1 MKNFESNVQYI
12 KYLVNKAVAS
22 HFFKGTLGKTV
33 TSAQEIAEEIIPG
46 PKATFRCCIYKERH
60 IVEDRVRLVMDPTE
74 DNIVINVLDS
84 ACDECPIDRFVVT
97 EACRG
102 CLGHKCQEV
111 CPRGAIT
118 IVKNKSY
125 INQDLCIE
133 CGRCKQACPFDAIS
147 EVKRPCMRACA
158 VGAVTIDE
166 NRKAKINHDKCI
178 SCGACVQQCPFGA
191 IVDKSYVVDVL
202 RLLRDSFNNTGY
214 HVYAAVAPAVAS
226 QFPEVATGQVYAG
239 IKELGFYDVVEAAIG
254 GDMVTMAETEEFVE
268 TIDEK
273 KWKTTSC
280 CPAFVDYVRKNFP
293 EQMSHV
299 STVVSPMIAIA
310 RAIKAKDEKAKVVFI
325 GPCTAKKVE
334 IKQEDLKGAVD
345 YVLTFEELH
354 SLLDAKE
361 IDLEKLEAISA
372 GEPSS
377 YGRIF
382 ARTGGVAESVRRV
395 AKLEGIEKEIN
406 PIRCSGI
413 DECMKAIRLASF
425 GRLEEN
431 LIEGMACKFGCTGGA
446 ASLIHEARGIEMI
459 NKYSREALT
468 DDPSEGFRGYD
479 MASINMERDFG
490 LEKKEEEAKEE
501 PKAEAAKAEEV
512 KTEEVKTE
520 EAPAQKKTT
529 RKKKAEGETAE
540 KKPRKPRAKK
550 KTEES
555 EVMAEQVGLAETEEQ
570 KENNA

>member
-1 MKNFESNVQYI
+1 MHHFESNVQYI
-12 KYLVNKAVAS
+12 KYLVNKTVSA
-22 HFFKGTLGKTV
+22 HFFRGTLDKTDI
-33 TSAQEIAEEIIPG
+33 SAKEIAEEIIPG

-60 IVEDRVRLVMDPTE
+60 IVEDRVSLVMDPTK

-118 IVKNKSY
+118 IVNHKSY

-147 EVKRPCMRACA
+147 EVKRPCMRACS
-158 VGAVTIDE
+158 VGAVTMDE
-166 NRKAKINHDKCI
+166 NRKAQIDHDKCI

-202 RLLRDSFNNTGY
+202 RLLRDSFNNTNY
-214 HVYAAVAPAVAS
+214 HVYAVVAPAIAS
-226 QFPEVATGQVYAG
+226 QFSNVTTGQVFAG
-239 IKELGFYDVVEAAIG
+239 IKELGFYEVVEAAIA
-254 GDMVTMAETEEFVE
+254 GDMVAIAETEEFVH
-268 TIDEK
+268 TIGEK

-293 EQMSHV
+293 QLMEHV
-299 STVVSPMIAIA
+299 STTVSPMIAMA
-310 RAIKAKDEKAKVVFI
+310 RAIRTKDKKAKVIFI

-334 IKQEDLKGAVD
+334 IKQDDLKGDVD
-345 YVLTFEELH
+345 YVLTFEELR
-354 SLLDAKE
+354 SILDARE
-361 IDLEKLEAISA
+361 LELEKLPEIEA

-395 AKLEGIEKEIN
+395 AKLEGVEEEIN

-413 DECMKAIRLASF
+413 DECIKALRLASF

-431 LIEGMACKFGCTGGA
+431 LIEGMACKNGCTGGA
-446 ASLIHEARGIEMI
+446 ASLTHDVKGIEKI
-459 NKYSREALT
+459 NSFSREALT
-468 DDPSEGFRGYD
+468 DDPTEGIRGYD
-479 MASINMERDFG
+479 MKEINMERDFNM
-490 LEKKEEEAKEE
+490 LKEE
-501 PKAEAAKAEEV
+501 PVEEKPV
-512 KTEEVKTE
+512 
-520 EAPAQKKTT
+520 AKKT
-529 RKKKAEGETAE
+529 RKRTTKKADGETAE
-540 KKPRKPRAKK
+540 KKPRTRKTTKK
-550 KTEES
+550 KEEVPAEPVTET
-555 EVMAEQVGLAETEEQ
+555 AAPAETPAETPAAEKKEE
-570 KENNA
+570 A